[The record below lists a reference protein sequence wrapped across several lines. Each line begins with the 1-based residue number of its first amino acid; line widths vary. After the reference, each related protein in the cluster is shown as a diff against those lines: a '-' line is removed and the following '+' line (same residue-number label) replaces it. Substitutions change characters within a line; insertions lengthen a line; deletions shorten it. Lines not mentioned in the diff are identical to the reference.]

1 MRSPSIDEELLIEFS
16 FFDFNYLNDTIS
28 GQRNSRTRYLSGLI
42 LDNSKINLEII
53 CKNLMNISFKKQSY
67 YST

>member
-28 GQRNSRTRYLSGLI
+28 GQRNSRTRYRSGLI